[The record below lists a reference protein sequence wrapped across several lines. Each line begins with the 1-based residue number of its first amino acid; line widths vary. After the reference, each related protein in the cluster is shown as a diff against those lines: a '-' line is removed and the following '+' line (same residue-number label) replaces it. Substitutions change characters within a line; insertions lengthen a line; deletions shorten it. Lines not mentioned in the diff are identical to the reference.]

1 MGLGFYRLANNNKPK
16 SLCKQWAVQRHRD
29 AVGSRD
35 LWPITDEVGH
45 IHSEPEKNV
54 AVYFWL

>member
-1 MGLGFYRLANNNKPK
+1 MDFVEMHLLLLSPIVLRPVDIMARQKVIS
-16 SLCKQWAVQRHRD
+16 SLD
-29 AVGSRD
+29 NSLNGY
-35 LWPITDEVGH
+35 